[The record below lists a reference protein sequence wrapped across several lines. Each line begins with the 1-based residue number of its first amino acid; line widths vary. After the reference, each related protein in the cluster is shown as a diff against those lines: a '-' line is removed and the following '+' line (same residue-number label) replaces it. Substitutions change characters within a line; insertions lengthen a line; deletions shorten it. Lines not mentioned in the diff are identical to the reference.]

1 MIFTYLYKNT
11 KQCQCKD
18 IKQCKWMTKK
28 IFSKMSSNTERKCKD
43 LEEYTST

>member
-1 MIFTYLYKNT
+1 M
-11 KQCQCKD
+11 QRCKD

-43 LEEYTST
+43 LEEYTRLST